1 MKTLK
6 QSLKNLKP
14 IPVFEEFGRTIIK
27 VDFVHEKDAQ
37 GNERVDLA
45 RNAKVME
52 VTKETKAWKKGD
64 TVYYNPRGCV
74 ALEVF
79 ATKTY
84 TMLVIDNCDVYA
96 VLQ

>member
-27 VDFVHEKDAQ
+27 VDFVTKKDAQ
-37 GNERVDLA
+37 GNEVVDLA
-45 RNAKVME
+45 RNAKVLN
-52 VTKETKAWKKGD
+52 VTGETKAWKKGD